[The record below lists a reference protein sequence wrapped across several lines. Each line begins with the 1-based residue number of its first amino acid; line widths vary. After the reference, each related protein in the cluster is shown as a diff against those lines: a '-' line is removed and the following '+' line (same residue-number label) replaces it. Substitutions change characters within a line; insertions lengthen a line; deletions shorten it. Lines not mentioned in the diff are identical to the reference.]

1 MRAETRCGNEK
12 TLVNDRGR
20 AHPRVSFFAG
30 EISKWLK
37 GVDCKSIRFS
47 VRGFESLSHH
57 HFLDLFPAFPPAE
70 FALCGRFSV
79 QVAGARERG
88 ACRSLTA
95 TVPRRIFCPPMEE
108 FSAATAALRAALGEN
123 VVRTDAESR
132 FAASFDN
139 TKISFLPEAVVF
151 PRDEADIAEMLRR
164 ANAARVPVTVRG
176 AGTGTTGAPA
186 PICGGWVISLAHWTA
201 LEIDAAS
208 LTATVQPGVITQKIS
223 DAAAEVGLFYPPD
236 PASVKHCSIGG
247 NIATNAGG
255 LHAAKYGVTR
265 DYVLALEGFLPTGE
279 KVRWGGAVKKY
290 VSGYNLR
297 DLWIGSEGMLG
308 IVTKAV
314 LRLAP
319 LPQARHTFL
328 CAFPSDAD
336 ALRAAQLLPDTRVVP
351 SVCEFLDTLSVVGAE
366 RLSGKHFFEKASAVL
381 LVEVD
386 GDAQSVPEQAARV
399 RNWAR
404 GNASEFRET
413 SDADE
418 AESLWEVRR
427 VCSQAMFLIADSK
440 LNEDVVVPA
449 KNFIPLLD
457 SMRRITAE
465 TGLETPIFGHAAD
478 GNLHVHVM
486 YHRLDVRE
494 RTLAQVA
501 IRRVMETVVALGGV
515 ITGEHGIGL
524 AKSPFLAIQHSPAEI
539 AAMRAVK
546 RALDPNNILGRGK
559 MFEPFNIWDC
569 EPVQVV
575 LPWDKPPPKSG
586 A

>member
-1 MRAETRCGNEK
+1 MF
-12 TLVNDRGR
+12 D
-20 AHPRVSFFAG
+20 
-30 EISKWLK
+30 
-37 GVDCKSIRFS
+37 
-47 VRGFESLSHH
+47 VRGSAP
-57 HFLDLFPAFPPAE
+57 HF
-70 FALCGRFSV
+70 R
-79 QVAGARERG
+79 
-88 ACRSLTA
+88 
-95 TVPRRIFCPPMEE
+95 PPMED

-123 VVRTDAESR
+123 VVRTDSQSR

-139 TKISFLPEAVVF
+139 TKISFLPDAVVF
-151 PRDEADIAEMLRR
+151 PRDESDIAETLRR
-164 ANAARVPVTVRG
+164 ANAERVPVTVRG
-176 AGTGTTGAPA
+176 AGTGTTGAAA
-186 PICGGWVISLAHWTA
+186 PICGGWVVSFAHWNS
-201 LEIDAAS
+201 LEIDPAA

-223 DAAAEVGLFYPPD
+223 DAAAEFGLFYPPD
-236 PASVKHCSIGG
+236 PASVKHCTIGG

-336 ALRAAQLLPDTRVVP
+336 ALRAAQTLLSSRVVP
-351 SVCEFLDTLSVVGAE
+351 AVCEFLDALSVAGAE
-366 RLSGKHFFEKASAVL
+366 RLADKHFFEKPSAVL

-386 GDAQSVPEQAARV
+386 GDAQSVPAQAERV
-399 RNWAR
+399 RSWAR

-413 SDADE
+413 ADASE

-427 VCSQAMFLIADSK
+427 ICSQAMFLIADSK
-440 LNEDVVVPA
+440 LNEDIVVPA
-449 KNFIPLLD
+449 KSFVPLLD
-457 SMRRITAE
+457 AMRKITEE
-465 TGLETPIFGHAAD
+465 TGLATPIFGHVAD

-486 YHRLDVRE
+486 YHRGDVRE
-494 RTLAQVA
+494 RSAAQVA
-501 IRRVMETVVALGGV
+501 IRSVMETVVALGGV

-524 AKSPFLAIQHSPAEI
+524 AKSPFLAIQHSSAEI

-559 MFEPFNIWDC
+559 MFEAFNIWDC
-569 EPVQVV
+569 EPVKVA
-575 LPWDKPPPKSG
+575 LPWDKTPPKPLI
-586 A
+586 